1 MSGLRRLIPQPFSD
15 SGFSNYLTLL

>member
-1 MSGLRRLIPQPFSD
+1 MSGLRRLIPQTFSD